1 VTGYDPQTRQYV
13 RTEAQ
18 YLSSGKGAKFGDMQ
32 HPNRIGYKHTTVQ
45 SEEFADMFMAWSL
58 RLFNTNLSGQ
68 AGRDYMNSVMPGYV
82 PLAVNSAR

>member
-58 RLFNTNLSGQ
+58 GCLTLTFPAKQDVTT
-68 AGRDYMNSVMPGYV
+68 
-82 PLAVNSAR
+82 